1 MHILNKLLLF
11 AYVTLDSFDLESFYL
26 TDNKI

>member
-1 MHILNKLLLF
+1 MHNFNKSLLF
-11 AYVTLDSFDLESFYL
+11 AYVTLDSFNLDSFYL